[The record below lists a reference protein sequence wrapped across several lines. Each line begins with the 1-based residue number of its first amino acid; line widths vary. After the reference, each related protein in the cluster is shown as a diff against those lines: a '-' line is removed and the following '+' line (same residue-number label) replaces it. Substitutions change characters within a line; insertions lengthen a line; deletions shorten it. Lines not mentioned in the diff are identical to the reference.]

1 MDAMV
6 NSDDDR
12 PGLVQADGVPAGAEP
27 SPTTRVLLVDDE
39 ALMRAGLRLM
49 IDGAEGIEVV
59 GEASDGEAGIA
70 QARDLQPD
78 VILMD
83 VRMPRMDGIGAVRV
97 LRELG
102 SGARVVMLTAFDT
115 DEFLLD
121 ALRAGAVSFLLK
133 DSPPEQVVAAVL
145 DAAHDRARFS
155 PEVLARL
162 VRLASGGVGVGPRG
176 AAGHDAAGADA
187 AGQAAGHGADG
198 SVGTDGGGA
207 ADDGTSDR
215 PVPPPPGITEREW
228 QVGRLVARGMTNQE
242 IGEELFLSLATVK
255 THLGRLFDKLRVT
268 NRVQLAIRVLE
279 LEG

>member
-1 MDAMV
+1 MV
-6 NSDDDR
+6 TSDDT
-12 PGLVQADGVPAGAEP
+12 PLPADGSQRREHPGDHERLSDHEP
-27 SPTTRVLLVDDE
+27 RPPEGPSRTRVLLVDDE

-59 GEASDGEAGIA
+59 GEASDGQEGLG

-83 VRMPRMDGIGAVRV
+83 VRMPRMDGIEAVRA
-97 LRELG
+97 LREQG
-102 SGARVVMLTAFDT
+102 STARVVMLTAFDT

-133 DSPPEQVVAAVL
+133 DTPPEQVVAAVL

-162 VRLASGGVGVGPRG
+162 VRLAS
-176 AAGHDAAGADA
+176 AGADA
-187 AGQAAGHGADG
+187 G
-198 SVGTDGGGA
+198 
-207 ADDGTSDR
+207 DDGASDR
-215 PVPPPPGITEREW
+215 PAPAPPGITEREW

-242 IGEELFLSLATVK
+242 ICEELYLSLATVK
-255 THLGRLFDKLRVT
+255 THLGRLFDKLQVT

>member
-1 MDAMV
+1 MV
-6 NSDDDR
+6 TSGDT
-12 PGLVQADGVPAGAEP
+12 PLPADGSQRREHPGDHERLSDHEP
-27 SPTTRVLLVDDE
+27 RPPEGHSRTRVLLVDDE

-59 GEASDGEAGIA
+59 GEASDGQEGLA

-83 VRMPRMDGIGAVRV
+83 VRMPRMNGIEAVRA
-97 LRELG
+97 LREQG
-102 SGARVVMLTAFDT
+102 STARVVMLTAFDT

-133 DSPPEQVVAAVL
+133 DTPPEQVVAAVL

-162 VRLASGGVGVGPRG
+162 VRLASAGPG
-176 AAGHDAAGADA
+176 AG
-187 AGQAAGHGADG
+187 
-198 SVGTDGGGA
+198 DGGA
-207 ADDGTSDR
+207 HADDASGR
-215 PVPPPPGITEREW
+215 PAPAPPGITEREW

-242 IGEELFLSLATVK
+242 ICEELYLSLATVK
-255 THLGRLFDKLRVT
+255 THLGRLFDKLQVT

>member
-12 PGLVQADGVPAGAEP
+12 
-27 SPTTRVLLVDDE
+27 TRVLLVDDE

-59 GEASDGEAGIA
+59 GEAPDGEVGIA
-70 QARDLQPD
+70 QARALEPD

-83 VRMPRMDGIGAVRV
+83 VRMPRMDGIEAVRA
-97 LRELG
+97 LREQG
-102 SGARVVMLTAFDT
+102 STARVVMLTAFDT

-121 ALRAGAVSFLLK
+121 ALRVGAVSFLLK
-133 DSPPEQVVAAVL
+133 DTPPEQVVHAVL

-162 VRLASGGVGVGPRG
+162 VRLASGGAGVGSRGSG
-176 AAGHDAAGADA
+176 AAL
-187 AGQAAGHGADG
+187 
-198 SVGTDGGGA
+198 
-207 ADDGTSDR
+207 
-215 PVPPPPGITEREW
+215 PPPGITEREW

-242 IGEELFLSLATVK
+242 IGEELHLSLATVK
-255 THLGRLFDKLRVT
+255 THLGRLFDKLQVT